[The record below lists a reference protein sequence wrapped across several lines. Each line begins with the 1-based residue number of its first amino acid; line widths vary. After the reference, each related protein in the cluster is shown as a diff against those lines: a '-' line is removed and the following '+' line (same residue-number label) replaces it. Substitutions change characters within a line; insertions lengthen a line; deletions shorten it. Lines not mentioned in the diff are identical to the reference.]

1 MLNNSDAES
10 IPGRTKVTKPR
21 KGLLFDFRYSCCY
34 NSDMINTQ
42 CTIPLG
48 SNMFVYKI
56 TNQIN
61 NKSYIGSTSRS
72 PEIRWKEHKQ
82 EAAKGT
88 DYYLY
93 RSMRHHG
100 VENFTFEV
108 IDRNS
113 VELYSDLI
121 LLETDY
127 IKKLN
132 TLKPAGYNLTEGG
145 IGGDRLYLYSE
156 EVKKEKY
163 KIIAEKNREIQ
174 KDPARSKNRKEAHKK
189 WVDHLNANPEEK
201 QKYIEKCSDAL
212 RETWKSKV
220 LTEEDKE
227 AYSSGQKKRFLKET
241 EEEKELRIKTAKD
254 NSGVAKSWKLTF
266 PNGKIEIV
274 KSIYDYCKENNLP
287 YYVIYGCHR
296 SKKASK
302 HGWNLE
308 ESNDS

>member
-1 MLNNSDAES
+1 
-10 IPGRTKVTKPR
+10 
-21 KGLLFDFRYSCCY
+21 
-34 NSDMINTQ
+34 MINTQ

-48 SNMFVYKI
+48 RNMFVYKI

-61 NKSYIGSTSRS
+61 NKSYIGSTSRP
-72 PEIRWKEHKQ
+72 PEIRWKEHKR
-82 EAAKGT
+82 AAQAGT

-100 VENFTFEV
+100 VENFTFDV
-108 IDRNS
+108 IDSNS

-132 TLKPAGYNLTEGG
+132 TLKPAGYNLTVGG
-145 IGGDRLYLYSE
+145 IGGDRLHLYSE

-174 KDPARSKNRKEAHKK
+174 KDPARSKNRREAHRN
-189 WVDHLNANPEEK
+189 WVEYLKSNPEEK
-201 QKYIEKCSDAL
+201 QKYIEKCRDAL
-212 RETWKSKV
+212 KETWKSKV

-227 AYSSGQKKRFLKET
+227 VYSVGQKKRFSAET
-241 EEEKELRIKTAKD
+241 KEEKELRIKSAKE
-254 NSGVAKSWKLTF
+254 NSGTAKSWKLTY
-266 PNGKIEIV
+266 PDGTMKII
-274 KSIYDYCKENNLP
+274 KSIYDFCKEHNLP
-287 YYVIYGCHR
+287 YYTIYGCHR
-296 SKKASK
+296 VNRPSK

-308 ESNDS
+308 EINDN